1 MFDFAHILDD
11 RKVLVAL
18 GDIGQQDVGIFIKP
32 FNKNAWVFFLVTM
45 SILLVTIVVLFH
57 LKRRYFSY
65 NKTFKKVSRI
75 VIFFMWFC
83 YTMVEIYY
91 EGALTMFFSTQ
102 SRNPFENI
110 KDVIRAYPDWKLL
123 MQSGTDIYF
132 LPYLDGNYSD
142 GDYVSF
148 WQRVKD
154 FPEDSVYSGFE
165 KTVKERMHDS
175 VVLHV
180 SQSAVNVFKK
190 NSRGEEADS
199 LEVFGEGSYDYF
211 GLITTKNSPL
221 GVILRHGSSI
231 MSERGVFSYLKT
243 KWLSNYEGSCSRSSD
258 SDKTVVTTSHV
269 SLAFTC
275 YVFLILVC
283 LALLTCEIFVARLV
297 PQNIKSSIMNE

>member
-18 GDIGQQDVGIFIKP
+18 GDIKQQDVGIFIKP
-32 FNKNAWVFFLVTM
+32 FNKNAWGFFSITM
-45 SILLVTIVVLFH
+45 SILLVLLIVLSH
-57 LKRRYFSY
+57 LKKRHFSC
-65 NKTFKKVSRI
+65 NKTFKKASRI
-75 VIFFMWFC
+75 VVFFMWFC

-132 LPYLDGNYSD
+132 LPYLDGDY
-142 GDYVSF
+142 GDEDYIKF
-148 WQRVKD
+148 WRRVKEV
-154 FPEDSVYSGFE
+154 PEDSVYSGFE
-165 KTVKERMHDS
+165 KTVKERMHYS

-190 NSRGEEADS
+190 NSRGEEAES

-221 GVILRHGSSI
+221 GVILRHGSNI

-243 KWLSNYEGSCSRSSD
+243 KWLSNSEGSCSRSSN
-258 SDKTVVTTSHV
+258 SDKTVVTISHV

-275 YVFLILVC
+275 YISLILAC
-283 LALLTCEIFVARLV
+283 IALLLCEIFVFRLV
-297 PQNIKSSIMNE
+297 PQNILSSIMNE